1 MKKISEIGV
10 FIIKD
15 LEHKAGNE
23 AMKMMLFRINDIL
36 YPAQTKYALPEVVTD
51 TLNRLI
57 EVGKECKELH
67 CSDRYQPKKDEILK
81 CLRERCNAL
90 TQYITNYVADEREE
104 KDAINKTMRYQLSV
118 SIKAKNDFVEKADLN
133 IIVQQLENNKRIY
146 QLLSKKITAYD
157 IDIKQFEKVQD
168 ELIEIFAHEYSITK
182 EA

>member
-10 FIIKD
+10 LIIKD

-23 AMKMMLFRINDIL
+23 AMKMMLYRINDIL

-51 TLNRLI
+51 TLYRLI

-67 CSDRYQPKKDEILK
+67 CSERYQPKKDEILK

-90 TQYITNYVADEREE
+90 NQYRTNYIADAQEE

-133 IIVQQLENNKRIY
+133 TIVLQLENNKRIY
-146 QLLSKKITAYD
+146 QLLSSKIATYN
-157 IDIKQFEKVQD
+157 IDIKHD
-168 ELIEIFAHEYSITK
+168 
-182 EA
+182 